1 MIRRGEIYLV
11 DWSTGR
17 GSEQSGVRPSLVVQN
32 DVGNEFSS
40 TTIVAA
46 ITTRRGSTYPFQVA
60 IRADDSGLPK
70 DSVVKCEQLQTIEKA
85 RLSQLMGRL
94 DEEAMNRVGEAL
106 SRSLGLES

>member
-11 DWSTGR
+11 DWSRGR

-46 ITTRRGSTYPFQVA
+46 VTTRRGKTYPFQVA
-60 IRADDSGLPK
+60 IRADDSGLLK

-94 DEEAMNRVGEAL
+94 DDEAMNRVGEAL
-106 SRSLGLES
+106 SLSLGL